1 MPSRQTV
8 ERFIAMVEA
17 NEHVRAIEDFYTEDA
32 SMQENLAPPRVGRD
46 LLIAH
51 EQAALSRVAS
61 VHTHRVKTVLVDG
74 DHVAIHWVFDFTLPD
89 GSSRRFDEMALQFSC
104 ACLGEGCGH
113 GGRMSWVRQFA
124 VRSRRTST

>member
-74 DHVAIHWVFDFTLPD
+74 DHVAIHWIFDFTLPD
-89 GSSRRFDEMALQFSC
+89 GSSRRFDEMALQTWR
-104 ACLGEGCGH
+104 GEKI
-113 GGRMSWVRQFA
+113 A
-124 VRSRRTST
+124 VERFFYDPATTR